1 MNIQQNSQ
9 IDHDTVEEFRDMVI
23 RFLNQE
29 VIPNYEQW
37 EEDKLIPR
45 EFWHTMGEAGL
56 LIPDMPEKYGTAGT
70 SVDVTLMVMEEMCRL
85 NLHSLATGYN
95 IQSNI
100 IGPYLNNIGNDAQ
113 KQQWLPKLM
122 TGEVIGALAMTEP
135 GGGSDAAA
143 MGTRAVK
150 DGDEYVINGSKTFIT
165 NGIHADLVIL
175 CCKTDMSAGAKGI
188 SLFLIDANLPG
199 FKRGKKIDKVGQ
211 YCSDTAEL
219 FFDDLRVPADCLLGE
234 EGRGFIYMMEEL
246 PRERLGL
253 AIQAVGH
260 MQGALDITAEYVK
273 ERHAFGNPLS
283 KLQNTRFKLAECK
296 VKLELSRAL
305 YKKDLAQF
313 KLGNMTVEDAALL
326 KYASTEMEVE
336 VINECLQHFGGYG
349 YTDEYPISRFYR
361 DARVQTIYGGTSE
374 IMLEVVA
381 RGILGR

>member
-1 MNIQQNSQ
+1 MNDSQQNHQ
-9 IDHDTVEEFRDMVI
+9 DQDTLEEFRDMVI
-23 RFLNQE
+23 RFLDQE
-29 VIPNYEQW
+29 VAPHYEQW

-45 EFWHTMGEAGL
+45 EFWHTMGSAGL
-56 LIPDMPEKYGTAGT
+56 LIPDMPEEYGTAGT
-70 SVDVTLMVMEEMCRL
+70 TVDVPLMVMEEMCRL
-85 NLHSLATGYN
+85 NMHSLATGYN

-100 IGPYLNNIGNDAQ
+100 VGPYLNKIGTAEQ
-113 KQQWLPKLM
+113 KQKWLPKMLS
-122 TGEVIGALAMTEP
+122 GEVMTALAMTEP
-135 GGGSDAAA
+135 GCGSDLVA
-143 MGTRAVK
+143 MRTRAVK

-165 NGIHADLVIL
+165 NGIHADLVVL
-175 CCKTDMSAGAKGI
+175 CCKTNMDAGAKGI
-188 SLFLIDANLPG
+188 SLFLIDTSLPG

-219 FFDDLRVPADCLLGE
+219 FFDDLRIPADCLLGE

-273 ERHAFGNPLS
+273 ERKAFGSPLS
-283 KLQNTRFKLAECK
+283 KLQNTRFKLAQCK
-296 VKLELSRAL
+296 VKLELGRAL
-305 YKKDLAQF
+305 YEKDLALF
-313 KLGNMTVEDAALL
+313 KQGKMTVEDAALL
-326 KYASTEMEVE
+326 KYTTTEMEVE

-381 RGILGR
+381 RGIVGR